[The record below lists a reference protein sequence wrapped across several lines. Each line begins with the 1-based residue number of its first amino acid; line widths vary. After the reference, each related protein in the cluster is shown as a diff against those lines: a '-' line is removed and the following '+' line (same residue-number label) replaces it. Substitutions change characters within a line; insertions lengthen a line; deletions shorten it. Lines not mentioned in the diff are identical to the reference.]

1 MTETPGIE
9 TPGTPTPGTE
19 ASGAVAFLGP
29 LGTFSH
35 AAVERYFGCS
45 SNTAERISVATID
58 DVFLEV
64 EAGKA
69 VYGVVPVENSTEGA
83 VNNTLDCLVD
93 TSLGIVGE
101 IYLPIEHNLLVKD
114 AAALTGIRRI
124 VSHKQSLG
132 QCRLW
137 LRTHYPDTELCEI
150 SSNAEAARMA
160 AQDPATAAIAGEM
173 AARNF
178 GLHIAFS
185 GIQDRRNN
193 TTRFLVMSRARQTL
207 PSGNDKTSILVYT
220 ENKPGALFRLLE
232 PFDTYQVSLTRIETR
247 PARDNMWSYVFFI
260 DFEGH
265 IDDEPVRLVFQQ
277 LAGRAV
283 KIKNLGSF
291 PRAHLSS
298 VQS

>member
-1 MTETPGIE
+1 MTDVSEK
-9 TPGTPTPGTE
+9 
-19 ASGAVAFLGP
+19 VAFLGP

-35 AAVERYFGCS
+35 AAVERYFGHGDS
-45 SNTAERISVATID
+45 SERISVATID

-69 VYGVVPVENSTEGA
+69 THGVVPVENSTEGA
-83 VNNTLDCLVD
+83 VNNTLDCLID
-93 TSLGIVGE
+93 TSLGIIGE
-101 IYLPIEHNLLVKD
+101 IYLPIEHNLLLQD
-114 AAALTGIRRI
+114 GSSLAGICRI

-137 LRTHYPDTELCEI
+137 LRTHYPDIELCEV
-150 SSNAEAARMA
+150 SSNAEAARLA
-160 AQDPATAAIAGEM
+160 AVDKTTAAIAGEM

-178 GLHIAFS
+178 GLNIVFPR
-185 GIQDRRNN
+185 IQDRRNN
-193 TTRFLVMSRARQTL
+193 TTRFLIMSRARQTA
-207 PSGNDKTSILVYT
+207 PTGNDKTSILVYT

-232 PFDTYQVSLTRIETR
+232 PFDRYQVSLTRIETR
-247 PARDNMWSYVFFI
+247 PARDDMWSYVFFI

-265 IDDEPVRLVFQQ
+265 MNDESVRGVFQQ

-291 PRAHLSS
+291 PRA
-298 VQS
+298 QSTSATP